1 MKAEDQAKR
10 IFGERAAFYTTSPA
24 HTEPQALQRL
34 VELCAAQPHWRALD
48 IATGTGHTALALA
61 PYVTSVTAID
71 LTAAMLAQA
80 EQLRAQQRRANV
92 VFRVADVHHL
102 PFGDGCF
109 DLITCRR
116 AAHHFSDIRGALRE
130 IRRVLRPRGRLIIDD
145 RSVPE
150 DDAIDV
156 CMNQLDRL
164 HDASHIREYRPSE
177 WRIMLGE
184 AGFAVHS
191 IEVYVRHRPLSAFT
205 EGVSAEQG
213 ARIHSVIATLDHRL
227 RARLDVR
234 AVDGQP
240 HLNHWYV
247 LVAATTTAA
256 KR

>member
-1 MKAEDQAKR
+1 MKAEDRAKQ
-10 IFGERAAFYTTSPA
+10 IFGERAAFYASSPA

-34 VELCAAQPHWRALD
+34 VELCTAQPQWRALD

-61 PYVTSVTAID
+61 PHMASITAID

-80 EQLRAQQRRANV
+80 EQLRVQQRRANV

-109 DLITCRR
+109 DLVTCRR

-150 DDAIDV
+150 DDAIDA

-164 HDASHIREYRPSE
+164 HDASHIREYRPGE
-177 WRIMLGE
+177 WRIMLG
-184 AGFAVHS
+184 AVGFAVQR

-227 RARLDVR
+227 RARLDLR